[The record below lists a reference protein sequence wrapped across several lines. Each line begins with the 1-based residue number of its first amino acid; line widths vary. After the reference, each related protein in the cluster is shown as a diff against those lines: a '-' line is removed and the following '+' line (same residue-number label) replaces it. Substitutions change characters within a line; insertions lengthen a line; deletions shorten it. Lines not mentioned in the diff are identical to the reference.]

1 MKKVIVLVAIIA
13 LLLCGCAAPEAGQI
27 VDVTA
32 SSQTPSDIEPTVEP
46 EPTPIP
52 IPSPVTYTGSGDDV
66 IDVTPFPSSL
76 YVFEISGNDAESNFI
91 ITTYTDS
98 GDYGELLVNTIDKYH
113 GITMDPGFNVSSIEV
128 KAEGDWTIVQR
139 SIYDMDVMHAGQT
152 YAGTG
157 DRIVL
162 VKGGG
167 NTASITGNDA
177 ESNFIIWAYDSQGRS
192 SLLVNEIDKYDGKV
206 MAKDP
211 IIFQV
216 LAVGDWSITLN

>member
-32 SSQTPSDIEPTVEP
+32 SAQTPSDIEPTVEP

-91 ITTYTDS
+91 ITTCT
-98 GDYGELLVNTIDKYH
+98 VA
-113 GITMDPGFNVSSIEV
+113 P
-128 KAEGDWTIVQR
+128 
-139 SIYDMDVMHAGQT
+139 
-152 YAGTG
+152 
-157 DRIVL
+157 
-162 VKGGG
+162 
-167 NTASITGNDA
+167 TA
-177 ESNFIIWAYDSQGRS
+177 
-192 SLLVNEIDKYDGKV
+192 
-206 MAKDP
+206 
-211 IIFQV
+211 
-216 LAVGDWSITLN
+216 